1 MSERQAMNL
10 ETDKAGPDGKRQ
22 RIMDG
27 ALAVVLRYGFQRTTM
42 DDVAKEAGISRPAL
56 YLLFKNKAEIYH
68 ALAESVMGEALRR
81 AEAALSDKGGIEA
94 RIFAAVK
101 TGILDPTEL
110 LMATAHGAEL
120 LDMKHNMAA
129 EVIQDWRAKKAAMI
143 AEALETS
150 GAAKAKGLS
159 GAQLADILLDGMEGL
174 KMRAKT
180 SAEREAGARA
190 LVRLVSS
197 FEMPLRG
204 SSG

>member
-1 MSERQAMNL
+1 MNL
-10 ETDKAGPDGKRQ
+10 EPDKNATEAKRQ
-22 RIMDG
+22 RILDG
-27 ALAVVLRYGFQRTTM
+27 AMAVVLRYGFQRATM
-42 DDVAKEAGISRPAL
+42 EDVAKEAGISRPAL
-56 YLLFKNKAEIYH
+56 YLLFKNKAEIYR

-81 AEAALSDKGGIEA
+81 AEAALSATGGIEE

-129 EVIQDWRAKKAAMI
+129 EVIEDWRAKKAAMI
-143 AEALETS
+143 ADALETS
-150 GAAKAKGLS
+150 GAAEAKGLS
-159 GAQLADILLDGMEGL
+159 GAALADILLDGMEGL

-180 SAEREAGARA
+180 GAGREAGARV
-190 LVRLVSS
+190 LVRLVAS
-197 FEMPLRG
+197 FETPLRG